1 MSDAYDFLASFYQ
14 PISKFIFGHDLIY
27 ANQNFLEGN
36 EGKKL
41 LIIGGGD
48 GMAYRN
54 VGEKMNGEFWELSA
68 KMTALAKTNLEG
80 SQLKINLGA
89 WRGSGKFDRV
99 YLPFV
104 LDTMLDSEIQALL
117 SQIKRALNPS
127 GEVIISDFFAPVTW
141 RQKVVQ
147 KVMILFF
154 MLFTRHRRMDLP
166 DISGLFQSAG
176 FSLIHENFWRK
187 GWIRAQRWSLD

>member
-1 MSDAYDFLASFYQ
+1 MDRYYFLAPFYQ
-14 PISKFIFGHDLIY
+14 RFSKLIFDKDILE
-27 ANQNFLEGN
+27 ANQIFLEKN
-36 EGKKL
+36 KNS

-48 GMAYRN
+48 GMAYLDFK
-54 VGEKMNGEFWELSA
+54 EELLGEFWDLSQ
-68 KMTALAKTNLEG
+68 KMTQLARKNLRG
-80 SQLKINLGA
+80 SRLLVQEGA
-89 WRGSGKFDRV
+89 WPGSGKFDRV

-141 RQKVVQ
+141 RQKVTQ

-154 MLFTRHRRMDLP
+154 MLFTRHQRMDLP
-166 DISGLFQSAG
+166 DISSLCKRDG
-176 FSLIHENFWRK
+176 FSLIQENFLRK
-187 GWIRAQRWSLD
+187 GWIRAQCWSLD